1 MKNMNKK
8 GFTVVELVVVI
19 AVIAILLVF
28 VIPSAATMFH
38 KARLSNDRQ
47 EARNTYS
54 YYLQLIN
61 YKDGDQPVK
70 DGAVRLKDGTLVKL
84 EDGIVYADEKVEE
97 ADVDW
102 VVNTDG
108 SADCLNAAN

>member
-19 AVIAILLVF
+19 ALIAILAAF
-28 VIPSAATMFH
+28 VVPSAATMFD

-97 ADVDW
+97 TEGISIIMP
-102 VVNTDG
+102 NG
-108 SADCLNAAN
+108 DCLNAAD

>member
-1 MKNMNKK
+1 MKNLNKK

-19 AVIAILLVF
+19 ALIAILAAF
-28 VIPSAATMFH
+28 VVPSAATMFD

-84 EDGIVYADEKVEE
+84 EDGIVYADVKVEE
-97 ADVDW
+97 TQGVAIIMP
-102 VVNTDG
+102 NG
-108 SADCLNAAN
+108 DCLNAAD

>member
-19 AVIAILLVF
+19 ALIAILSAF
-28 VIPSAATMFH
+28 VVPSAATMFD

-61 YKDGDQPVK
+61 YKDGDQPIK
-70 DGAVRLKDGTLVKL
+70 NGAVALKDGTLVKL
-84 EDGIVYADEKVEE
+84 EDGIVYADEKVEQTE
-97 ADVDW
+97 GVW
-102 VVNTDG
+102 VINADG
-108 SADCLNAAN
+108 SADCLNAAD